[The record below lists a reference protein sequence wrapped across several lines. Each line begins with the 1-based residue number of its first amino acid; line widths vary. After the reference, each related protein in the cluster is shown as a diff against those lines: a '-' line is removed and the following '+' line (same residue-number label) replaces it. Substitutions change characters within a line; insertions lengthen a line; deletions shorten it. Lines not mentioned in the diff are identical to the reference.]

1 MKAFV
6 EDNSAAVVALVISMI
21 ATGYA
26 LVDRTVSK
34 ELFVLY
40 GVEATGL
47 YGLSQQPR
55 QTRQTPGNQKDGE

>member
-1 MKAFV
+1 MKAFL
-6 EDNSAAVVALVISMI
+6 EDNSPSAVALMISII

-47 YGLSQQPR
+47 YGLSQQSRPA
-55 QTRQTPGNQKDGE
+55 RQTPGNQKDG

>member
-1 MKAFV
+1 MKAFIQ
-6 EDNSAAVVALVISMI
+6 ENSAAVTALVISMI

-47 YGLSQQPR
+47 YGLSQQSRP
-55 QTRQTPGNQKDGE
+55 TYGTTKDQKDG

>member
-1 MKAFV
+1 MKAFL
-6 EDNSAAVVALVISMI
+6 EDNSPSVVALMISII

-47 YGLSQQPR
+47 YGLSQQSRPSYET
-55 QTRQTPGNQKDGE
+55 TRKQEDGK

>member
-1 MKAFV
+1 MKAFL
-6 EDNSAAVVALVISMI
+6 EDNSAAVAALIISII

-40 GVEATGL
+40 GIEATGL
-47 YGLSQQPR
+47 YGLSQQSRP
-55 QTRQTPGNQKDGE
+55 THETPGKQKDGE